1 MKLKKLTEKEQ
12 RFVEE
17 YCRCSNKSEAYQ
29 IAFLKDKKSKSGYHR
44 QANKL
49 LARTDIQQAI
59 FMQQISLEKN
69 LKDYD
74 DNLRS
79 LRLVR
84 DKCLE
89 KLGDKRLSYVAIDG
103 VINSIKEINEMLGL
117 SITSRTNIFIK
128 MQELN
133 LKHETLEFNKSKI
146 KTDNEE
152 LEKTN
157 ISLLAQ
163 LADSIKQ
170 RRTEQENINE
180 EI

>member
-17 YCRCSNKSEAYQ
+17 YCKCSNKSEAYQ
-29 IAFLKDKKSKSGYHR
+29 IAFLKEGTDKNAYHR

-69 LKDYD
+69 FKDYN
-74 DNLRS
+74 DNLKS

-84 DKCLE
+84 DKCVA
-89 KLGDKRLSYVAIDG
+89 KLGDKKLSYVAIDG
-103 VINSIKEINEMLGL
+103 AINSIKEINEMLGF
-117 SITSRTNIFIK
+117 SITSRTNVFMK

-146 KTDNEE
+146 KQDNEDLQKE
-152 LEKTN
+152 N
-157 ISLLAQ
+157 ASLLRQ
-163 LADSIKQ
+163 LISK
-170 RRTEQENINE
+170 E
-180 EI
+180 EVN

>member
-29 IAFLKDKKSKSGYHR
+29 IAFLKEGTDKNAYHR

-49 LARTDIQQAI
+49 LARADIQQAI

-69 LKDYD
+69 FKDYN
-74 DNLRS
+74 DNLKS

-103 VINSIKEINEMLGL
+103 IVNSVKEINTMLAL
-117 SITSRTNIFIK
+117 TMNERTNVFIK

-146 KTDNEE
+146 KQDNEDLQKE
-152 LEKTN
+152 N
-157 ISLLAQ
+157 ASLLRQ
-163 LADSIKQ
+163 LISK
-170 RRTEQENINE
+170 E
-180 EI
+180 EDN